1 MADNRDLASL
11 TGNAATDE
19 RTINSTTVHVQ
30 RVGEIGNTT
39 GASAQVEVTNSST
52 TVASARETRKA
63 ITILNLQTVAVFVD
77 PSGGTAATTHFR
89 LDPGASMTLAVTS
102 AVTAR
107 TTAAYTASGDAKVH
121 YFETY
126 DS

>member
-30 RVGEIGNTT
+30 RMVSIANTAMAN
-39 GASAQVEVTNSST
+39 GQVTVTNSAT
-52 TVASARETRKA
+52 TIVAARETRQSVL
-63 ITILNLQTVAVFVD
+63 ITNRQTVAVWV
-77 PSGGTAATTHFR
+77 GIATVTTANGFR
-89 LDPGASMTLAVTS
+89 LDPGDWVEITS
-102 AVTAR
+102 NVLIQGI
-107 TTAAYTASGDAKVH
+107 TAAAYSGSGDALTQ
-121 YFETY
+121 YIETY

>member
-1 MADNRDLASL
+1 MADNLDLASL

-19 RTINSTTVHVQ
+19 RTINSVPVHVQ
-30 RVGEIGNTT
+30 RVGDIGNTT
-39 GASAQVEVTNSST
+39 GAAGQVEVTNSST
-52 TVASARETRKA
+52 TIASARDTRKA
-63 ITILNLQTVAVFVD
+63 VTILNLQTVAVFID

-102 AVTAR
+102 AVTGR
-107 TTAAYTASGDAKVH
+107 TTAAYSASGDAKVH
-121 YFETY
+121 YFETF